1 MLVTLKALKKDR
13 SITYLHNM
21 NLRSDYTFIYYVL
34 LSLSADL
41 FAGKRVLGFIADFSG
56 HP

>member
-1 MLVTLKALKKDR
+1 MLVTLKPLKKDR

-21 NLRSDYTFIYYVL
+21 NLRSDYTFINDVL
-34 LSLSADL
+34 LSLSDL
-41 FAGKRVLGFIADFSG
+41 FAGKRVLRFIADFSG